1 MDSRV
6 AARAWAAGTMTVGA
20 ALLVRPT
27 QAGRWASSGHPPP
40 TVVVRILGARQLIQG
55 IVVAVRPSQGIV
67 VTGALVDL
75 THAASMIVIAS
86 LRRDDRRA
94 ALLSAALAGA
104 SAAVGAAVARRG
116 TA

>member
-1 MDSRV
+1 MNSRA
-6 AARAWAAGTMTVGA
+6 AARAWAAGTMAVGA
-20 ALLVRPT
+20 ALMSGPART
-27 QAGRWASSGHPPP
+27 GYWASPGHPPP
-40 TVVVRILGARQLIQG
+40 TGVVRILGARQLIQG

-104 SAAVGAAVARRG
+104 SAAVGVAVAQRG